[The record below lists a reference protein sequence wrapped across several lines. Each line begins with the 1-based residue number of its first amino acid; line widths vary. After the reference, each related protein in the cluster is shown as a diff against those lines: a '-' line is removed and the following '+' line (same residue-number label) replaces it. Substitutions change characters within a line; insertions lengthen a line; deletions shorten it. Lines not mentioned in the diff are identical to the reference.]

1 MRRVLLLCALGLIGC
16 SAAKADPNPVPS
28 ARPRIELRTVKQNFA
43 TIIGAYVRDNNI
55 GVQVAPGRAEDGTMR
70 WLPIEAWAP
79 SSTPVP
85 RSIHSA
91 DVGLWLDKACT
102 IGFALTPRT
111 MLPMFVWQQKPN
123 GYAIWQLRKPGAYTR
138 RESKPMFSGV
148 GPQWC
153 VPLTDTDRDERIK
166 GMGAWS
172 FYERWSPESF
182 EAYAPT
188 ETEAEASVIP
198 VFPIIQPIPV
208 AGCDV
213 CIQGTAAHCGG
224 NPARCYQPL
233 GAQSG
238 CCI

>member
-102 IGFALTPRT
+102 IGFALTHGQCCPCLYGSRSQT
-111 MLPMFVWQQKPN
+111 DM
-123 GYAIWQLRKPGAYTR
+123 R
-138 RESKPMFSGV
+138 SGNF
-148 GPQWC
+148 
-153 VPLTDTDRDERIK
+153 
-166 GMGAWS
+166 A
-172 FYERWSPESF
+172 
-182 EAYAPT
+182 
-188 ETEAEASVIP
+188 
-198 VFPIIQPIPV
+198 
-208 AGCDV
+208 
-213 CIQGTAAHCGG
+213 
-224 NPARCYQPL
+224 NPALTHQT
-233 GAQSG
+233 
-238 CCI
+238 